1 MSSKRMNILM
11 ITGLATLLS
20 GCSYHQYYECPSPQ
34 KTLPMQHTHILP
46 MQTITVAPMP
56 VATITEKTTIYR
68 VY

>member
-20 GCSYHQYYECPSPQ
+20 GCSYHQYYDCPSPQ
-34 KTLPMQHTHILP
+34 KILP
-46 MQTITVAPMP
+46 IQHVQMQTITVAPMAAP
-56 VATITEKTTIYR
+56 TVTEKTTIYR